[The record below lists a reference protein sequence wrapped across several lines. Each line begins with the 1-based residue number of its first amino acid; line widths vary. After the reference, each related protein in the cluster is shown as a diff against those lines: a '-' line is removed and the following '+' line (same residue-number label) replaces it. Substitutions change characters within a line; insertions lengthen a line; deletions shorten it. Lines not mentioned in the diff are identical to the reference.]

1 MAIEDDKNESE
12 QQKLFSKVKYKITG
26 RVSDEVSFRKVL
38 SSTVNIS
45 IILINILVVLN
56 SMFFAML
63 YFLVGLLHKIDLK
76 LLFVPI
82 GPMIVKG

>member
-45 IILINILVVLN
+45 IILINILVVLKC
-56 SMFFAML
+56 
-63 YFLVGLLHKIDLK
+63 FLPCCI
-76 LLFVPI
+76 FW
-82 GPMIVKG
+82 

>member
-56 SMFFAML
+56 SMFFCHAV
-63 YFLVGLLHKIDLK
+63 FFGR
-76 LLFVPI
+76 PI
-82 GPMIVKG
+82 T